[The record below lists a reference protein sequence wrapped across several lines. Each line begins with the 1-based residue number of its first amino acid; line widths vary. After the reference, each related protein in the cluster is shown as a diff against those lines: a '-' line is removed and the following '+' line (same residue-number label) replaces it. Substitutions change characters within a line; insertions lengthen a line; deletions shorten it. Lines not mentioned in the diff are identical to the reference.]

1 MPNMRTLCDRIRLS
15 LRAASSGRTRCSS
28 SGPHSSGGPGSIMT
42 RQPSASK
49 AQAGAVPQSLTSTV
63 HPSGRY
69 TCWRW
74 FSVI

>member
-1 MPNMRTLCDRIRLS
+1 M
-15 LRAASSGRTRCSS
+15 
-28 SGPHSSGGPGSIMT
+28 MT

-49 AQAGAVPQSLTSTV
+49 AQAGAVPQSFTSTV
-63 HPSGRY
+63 QPSGRY